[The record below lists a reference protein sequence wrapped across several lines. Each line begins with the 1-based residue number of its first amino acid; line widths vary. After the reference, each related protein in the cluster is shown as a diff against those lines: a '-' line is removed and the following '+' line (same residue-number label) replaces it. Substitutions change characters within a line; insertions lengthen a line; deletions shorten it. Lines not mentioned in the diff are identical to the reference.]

1 MVTLNLPTGIISP
14 MEVLPADK
22 PFDDPDF
29 LYQVKWDGV
38 RMMAYLTKN
47 GLVLINRRLHIRT
60 DQYPELQEL
69 SRLVKV
75 LPAVLDGEV
84 VVLKN
89 GKPSFSSVMSR
100 DLTSSIRQISQL
112 TKQLPIH
119 YMVFDILYASQ
130 DLRNQPLQE
139 RQTVLKQ
146 VLTTDDNIHLV
157 EDFDRGSTLLDAVKS
172 QDLEGIVAKR
182 RSSLYISGKKH
193 RDWYKIK
200 YRRVQDCVVGG
211 YTLRGTLINSLLLGV
226 YQDQQFIYVG
236 RAGTG
241 LKESEWGI
249 LTRELPASAI
259 SYSPFSNKPF
269 SSRYHF
275 VKPQLVVRVEFAEW
289 TETLTLRSPVITG
302 FSGHDASLCTF
313 D

>member
-1 MVTLNLPTGIISP
+1 MVTITLPTGIIAP

-29 LYQVKWDGV
+29 VYQVKWDGV
-38 RMMAYLTKN
+38 RMISYLTHN
-47 GLVLINRRLHIRT
+47 GLILINRRLHFRT
-60 DQYPELQEL
+60 EQYPELQEL
-69 SRLVKV
+69 IRLVKV

-100 DLTSSIRQISQL
+100 DLTSSPRQISQL
-112 TKQLPIH
+112 KKLMPIH
-119 YMVFDILYASQ
+119 YMVFDILYASR

-139 RQTVLKQ
+139 RQAVLNQ
-146 VLTTDDNIHLV
+146 VLIPADNIHLV
-157 EDFDRGSTLLDAVKS
+157 EDFDRGSTLMDAVKS

-200 YRRVQDCVVGG
+200 YRRVQNCVVGG

-226 YQDQQFIYVG
+226 YQDQQLIYVG

-249 LTRELPASAI
+249 LTRELPASSI

-302 FSGHDASLCTF
+302 FSNHDASLCTF